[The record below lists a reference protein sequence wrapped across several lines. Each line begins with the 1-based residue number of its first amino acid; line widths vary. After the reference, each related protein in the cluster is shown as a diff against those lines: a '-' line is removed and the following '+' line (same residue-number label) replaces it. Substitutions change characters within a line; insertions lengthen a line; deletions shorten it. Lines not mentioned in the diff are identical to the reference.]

1 MKRCKYCGKQIE
13 DSFEFCKSK
22 CKENYK
28 KAGEC
33 DSRKMKYFISGMALG
48 FLVLFCGVCAGSNT
62 IMGTGI
68 VLMGIT
74 VILLPFTTP
83 ETNALLGYQRART
96 AGRALGILL
105 LIAGIFTGIK

>member
-33 DSRKMKYFISGMALG
+33 DSRKMKYFISGMAFG

-62 IMGTGI
+62 IWGQG
-68 VLMGIT
+68 LS
-74 VILLPFTTP
+74 LW
-83 ETNALLGYQRART
+83 ALRLFYCPLQHRKQMRCWD
-96 AGRALGILL
+96 
-105 LIAGIFTGIK
+105 IKEQEQQGEH

>member
-68 VLMGIT
+68 VLMGIM
-74 VILLPFTTP
+74 VILLSRW
-83 ETNALLGYQRART
+83 ESIRN
-96 AGRALGILL
+96 I
-105 LIAGIFTGIK
+105 IANSRNLCRYKIVF